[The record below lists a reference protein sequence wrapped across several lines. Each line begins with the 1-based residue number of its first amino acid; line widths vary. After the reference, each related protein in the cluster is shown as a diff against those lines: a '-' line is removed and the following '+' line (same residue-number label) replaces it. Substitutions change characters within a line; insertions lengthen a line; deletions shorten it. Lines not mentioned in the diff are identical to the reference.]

1 MWSGGWFDSTIY
13 GNTVRWFGSSTWG
26 GRNTMICLSNGSLKP
41 LWCHRCLTS
50 IDFCGHQRLSMAARS
65 QKYME
70 FHIYVSLHDN
80 LQIMYILRLY
90 HEGSMQPKWLI
101 KLTKTC
107 SLLMTF
113 ATQGSKSAGIKYGF
127 LLGLKAQRYPHHGPI
142 QTWSILFKVTAP
154 LSSSKMHVPT
164 PCFFSTLLPQ
174 RAVWGSAWHTAPQNL
189 SSLVQWWI
197 SWVMTSLQS
206 PG

>member
-1 MWSGGWFDSTIY
+1 MEIQFVDLDHLPG
-13 GNTVRWFGSSTWG
+13 V

-50 IDFCGHQRLSMAARS
+50 IDFCGHQKLSMAARS
-65 QKYME
+65 QGVHGVSHLCLLTRQSTNYVHLKTLSRR
-70 FHIYVSLHDN
+70 IYATQVVDWTHNKKS
-80 LQIMYILRLY
+80 
-90 HEGSMQPKWLI
+90 
-101 KLTKTC
+101 

-127 LLGLKAQRYPHHGPI
+127 LLGLKAKRYPHHGPI
-142 QTWSILFKVTAP
+142 QTWSILFKIYCPSLLLQDAW
-154 LSSSKMHVPT
+154 HA

>member
-90 HEGSMQPKWLI
+90 HEGFMQPKWLI
-101 KLTKTC
+101 KLTKT
-107 SLLMTF
+107 TF
-113 ATQGSKSAGIKYGF
+113 AKQGSESAGIKYGF
-127 LLGLKAQRYPHHGPI
+127 LLGLKAKRYPHHGPI

-154 LSSSKMHVPT
+154 LSSSKMHGMRPV
-164 PCFFSTLLPQ
+164 S
-174 RAVWGSAWHTAPQNL
+174 SALYSPRGLFEDPRDTRPRR
-189 SSLVQWWI
+189 I
-197 SWVMTSLQS
+197 SQV
-206 PG
+206 